1 MELVRTHKLKI
12 ITALLLINL
21 VATGYAIVSLQKHA
35 QALGNVAQAM
45 GQVANTFVQSRIV
58 EIGKDNNFSVNQ
70 VITAKDVQQAQQSFN
85 APPPIQ

>member
-12 ITALLLINL
+12 ITALLILNF
-21 VATGYAIVSLQKHA
+21 VATGYTVVSLQKQA
-35 QALGNVAQAM
+35 RALGNVATAM
-45 GQVANTFVQSRIV
+45 GQVANTFIESRIV
-58 EIGKDNNFSVNQ
+58 EIDQNKNFSVNQ